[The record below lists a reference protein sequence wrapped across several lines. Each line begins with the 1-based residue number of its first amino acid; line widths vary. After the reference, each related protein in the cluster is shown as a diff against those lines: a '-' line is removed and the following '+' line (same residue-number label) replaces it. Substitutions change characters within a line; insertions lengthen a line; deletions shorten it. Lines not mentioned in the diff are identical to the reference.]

1 MGEIVLWQAEW
12 NLPIVVCATSLIPP
26 QPAHM
31 FWSHLAS
38 VPSPQ
43 VPELAGFW
51 LLTLL
56 QTPLV
61 VFVMANTNTTILP
74 LDTAINIPLLAF
86 LLAELC
92 LGFRALQLMIGAQAV
107 KFYLSQFAPPDG
119 VEMRSR

>member
-1 MGEIVLWQAEW
+1 MFAVEILRLYLGYEG
-12 NLPIVVCATSLIPP
+12 NLREK
-26 QPAHM
+26 
-31 FWSHLAS
+31 
-38 VPSPQ
+38 

-61 VFVMANTNTTILP
+61 LFVMANTNTIILP
-74 LDTAINIPLLAF
+74 LDAAINVPLLAF
-86 LLAELC
+86 LLAQLC

-107 KFYLSQFAPPDG
+107 KFYLSQFAPQDG